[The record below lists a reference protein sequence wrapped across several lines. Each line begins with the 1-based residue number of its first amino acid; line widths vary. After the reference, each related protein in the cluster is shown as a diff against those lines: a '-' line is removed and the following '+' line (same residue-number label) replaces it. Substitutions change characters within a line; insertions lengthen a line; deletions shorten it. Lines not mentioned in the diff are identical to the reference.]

1 MTSNR
6 SSDADKSIR
15 RTTLILGTVAFAFY
29 FGFIL
34 VGVLHA

>member
-1 MTSNR
+1 MTR
-6 SSDADKSIR
+6 HASSSEGKATRKNA
-15 RTTLILGTVAFAFY
+15 LILGAVAFAFY